1 MSDLISRSAL
11 IEEIRKFQDDL
22 YFTNIYCDRT
32 TLEGISS
39 CLDNAISIIDE
50 HPTAYDV
57 DKVVEELEDYQMWK
71 GFMIYDLTHR
81 EREIIRKAIEIV
93 KGGVVR

>member
-39 CLDNAISIIDE
+39 GLDNAISIIDE
-50 HPTAYDV
+50 HPTAY
-57 DKVVEELEDYQMWK
+57 ERRNED
-71 GFMIYDLTHR
+71 D
-81 EREIIRKAIEIV
+81 
-93 KGGVVR
+93 

>member
-57 DKVVEELEDYQMWK
+57 DKVVEELEAETTALEDDYGDYVECIPESIVLK
-71 GFMIYDLTHR
+71 
-81 EREIIRKAIEIV
+81 IV
-93 KGGVVR
+93 KGGGVNA